1 MRLTNK
7 NLLLAVLGLLLAIL
21 IGKIALFVTARP
33 NITVNY
39 VAEYNRM
46 SRPQDYDPND
56 NAAPYYQAAFDRFVD
71 MPGELRWPQMTW
83 TTDFND
89 ADRAV
94 LTQWLTSNSQAFEHF
109 KEALNKPYYWLE
121 RKAAKDNI
129 VAQMMVPELTVYREL
144 TNALIWEAKLVA
156 LEGWFHTAFENI
168 LYCYR
173 AGDHKCR
180 PNLLLSEQLTG
191 LRIKQD
197 AARNALIMLDKSRLD
212 NSDLKY
218 FQDALYAESK
228 NNYVPS
234 FQAER
239 LLLCDALQ
247 RLYIDDGKGTGRL
260 AWSVGWYITPR
271 TELDKS
277 DLQRK
282 CENLKRRLYYCLIG
296 PTRNEIVG
304 QIEKVL
310 TISDQIMPKTP
321 WQIKNEA
328 YGYFD
333 EIENINNSNWLLQ
346 VSGVSPKSTFD
357 LYHKT
362 RAQTEALIAI
372 IGTLRYKIDTG
383 QFPETLDG
391 LVSSGYLQA
400 VPNDPYSSGPLVYKR
415 TAGGFK
421 LYSIG
426 ADFSDNA
433 GTTIIEQPTR
443 FLGPRM
449 PLPATRCADIVYWPI
464 QQRGQVETE
473 GIVTEPDY

>member
-1 MRLTNK
+1 MRPTNK
-7 NLLLAVLGLLLAIL
+7 KLLLSILGLLLAIL
-21 IGKIALFVTARP
+21 IVKITLSVTAKP
-33 NITVNY
+33 KITVNY

-56 NAAPYYQAAFDRFVD
+56 NAAPYYQAAFDRFAD

-83 TTDFND
+83 PTDFND

-94 LTQWLTSNSQAFEHF
+94 LAQWLTSNSQAFEHF
-109 KEALNKPYYWLE
+109 REALNKPYYWLE

-129 VAQMMVPELTVYREL
+129 VAQMMVPEFAVYREL
-144 TNALIWEAKLVA
+144 TNALIWDAKLAA
-156 LEGWFHTAFENI
+156 LQGRFHAAFENI

-180 PNLLLSEQLTG
+180 PNLLLSEQLAG
-191 LRIKQD
+191 LGIKQD
-197 AARNALIMLDKSRLD
+197 AAHNALIMLDKSRLD
-212 NSDLKY
+212 SSDLKY
-218 FQDALYAESK
+218 FQDALCAESK

-247 RLYIDDGKGTGRL
+247 RVYIDDGKGTGRL
-260 AWSVGWYITPR
+260 AWSAGWYITPR

-277 DLQRK
+277 PLRRK
-282 CENLKRRLYYCLIG
+282 CEDLKRRLYYCLIG

-346 VSGVSPKSTFD
+346 ILGVSPKSTFH
-357 LYHKT
+357 LYHRT

-426 ADFSDNA
+426 ADFSDNG
-433 GTTIIEQPTR
+433 GTATIEQTAR

-449 PLPATRCADIVYWPI
+449 PLPATRCADIVYWPV
-464 QQRGQVETE
+464 QQRSEAGPQRA
-473 GIVTEPDY
+473 GIKLDY